1 VGEINMNEKFYKL
14 SPEKRE
20 KIINS
25 ALEVFSDNEY
35 KKASTDTIAYKA
47 GISKGLLFYYFN
59 NKKELYLFLFDYALE
74 LMKKELVW
82 DEKDKINSSDFFE
95 YIEEIGTK
103 KMAFLNNYPYIVDF
117 CTRAYYS
124 QNEVISQ
131 DMQMKLKKETLNLYG
146 AFDNINY
153 NKFKEDANPQKII
166 RMLTWLTDGYIGEK
180 KRFEGKI
187 NLDEIMVEYK
197 QWLDLFKK
205 SFYKEEYL
213 DGYNKD

>member
-1 VGEINMNEKFYKL
+1 MNEKFYKL

-103 KMAFLNNYPYIVDF
+103 KMVFLNNYPYIVDF